1 MPTPYP
7 KEFKEDV
14 IRVAQQ
20 REHGVTIAEVAKDFG
35 IHEGTLTKWLRQAE
49 LDAGVPG
56 DRAPGPSTDEN
67 TELKELRRRNRV
79 LEQELE
85 VMRRAAA
92 YFGQAQI
99 RSK

>member
-1 MPTPYP
+1 M
-7 KEFKEDV
+7 
-14 IRVAQQ
+14 
-20 REHGVTIAEVAKDFG
+20 TIAEIAKDFG
-35 IHEGTLTKWLRQAE
+35 IHEGTLTKWLRQAD
-49 LDAGVPG
+49 LDAGNPG
-56 DRAPGPSTDEN
+56 EREPGPSTDEK